1 LTTTRARSGPRTLV
15 AIAAALGLLVALTL
29 PALAGT
35 DFATVTG
42 YAEGTPANNSPDT
55 WGDDCEG
62 VPAPDGG
69 FGDTYELPALADGLV
84 YSLVVVKTGSE
95 QSNPGFVNTLFA
107 DPLAGQTVWADSN
120 GNGAFDGDDKGISHI
135 IVCTAAADDEDT
147 PSPSPTEDEEEEEET
162 PTPSP
167 TERQGQLGGNPT
179 PTPGGGSLPDTA
191 VGGMDQV
198 PAIVLSLI
206 MLAAL
211 AGTAYARLA
220 RQR

>member
-1 LTTTRARSGPRTLV
+1 M
-15 AIAAALGLLVALTL
+15 VALTL
-29 PALAGT
+29 PVLAGT

-55 WGDDCEG
+55 WGDDCDS
-62 VPAPDGG
+62 VAPPAGG
-69 FGDTYELPALADGLV
+69 FGDTYELPALSAGMV

-107 DPLAGQTVWADSN
+107 DPLAGQTVWPDTN
-120 GNGAFDGDDKGISHI
+120 GNGAFDADDKEISHI
-135 IVCTAAADDEDT
+135 IVCTAVAEDA
-147 PSPSPTEDEEEEEET
+147 EEEEET

-167 TERQGQLGGNPT
+167 TEREGELGGNPT
-179 PTPGGGSLPDTA
+179 PTPGGSLPDTS

-198 PAIVLSLI
+198 PATVLSLI